1 MFLPQPP
8 LPPTPEGASSSS
20 AHQADSEETE
30 PRFPEEWD
38 TLMDDWDAEAAA
50 MEMAYPI
57 HHSSDEEDVGD
68 NCHG

>member
-1 MFLPQPP
+1 
-8 LPPTPEGASSSS
+8 
-20 AHQADSEETE
+20 
-30 PRFPEEWD
+30 
-38 TLMDDWDAEAAA
+38 MDDWDTEAAA